1 MYNNQLK
8 MLRYFFENFDKAV
21 LVVTTFLFLVGFGC
35 LVAFLGRLGI
45 GLSFDLSFLPVYGAV
60 SVFISLTTVMSFL
73 IPYFIIISR
82 EFIPSFRIGRIYDA
96 TWRFFG
102 CVFIPLFFWSVG
114 MYGVISLGVMC
125 ALLVFSQIFYVI
137 LIVRKFR
144 GEYPWANSKQF
155 LHAFVLFS
163 FFISTSALIG
173 VFFSINLIY
182 WAGFAIGRGLG
193 NEEVLFFYLAY
204 SLLFLIVLYLPI
216 ALTRGRSDS
225 SIFLLLV
232 GLFFFLSLI
241 FWPDFLGRN
250 ALRVIGTGGGIV
262 VNYGL
267 KYDSREDAPLMA
279 RKVFC
284 DNAKEC
290 NFVIS
295 RRVCLWF
302 SAGENLYISELHG
315 ADLRGRFCNGPL
327 GKVFPIQSSFIV
339 KY

>member
-1 MYNNQLK
+1 MADDQVKKLK
-8 MLRYFFENFDKAV
+8 YLFENFDKAV
-21 LVVTTFLFLVGFGC
+21 LAVTTFLFLVGFGC
-35 LVAFLGRLGI
+35 LIAFLSRLGV

-82 EFIPSFRIGRIYDA
+82 QFIPSFRIGRFYDA
-96 TWRFFG
+96 SWRFLG
-102 CVFIPLFFWSVG
+102 CVFIPLFFWSIG
-114 MYGVISLGVMC
+114 MYGVIGLGAMC
-125 ALLVFSQIFYVI
+125 ALLVFSQILYVI
-137 LIVRKFR
+137 IIVRKFR
-144 GEYPWANSKQF
+144 GEYPWASSKQF
-155 LHAFVLFS
+155 LHASVLL
-163 FFISTSALIG
+163 FFFLSTSILIG
-173 VFFSINLIY
+173 FFFSINLIY
-182 WAGFAIGRGLG
+182 LADFAIGRGIG
-193 NEEVLFFYLAY
+193 NEDALYFYLLY
-204 SLLFLIVLYLPI
+204 SFLFLIALYFPI
-216 ALTRGRSDS
+216 AVTRGRSDS
-225 SIFLLLV
+225 SNFLLLV
-232 GLFFFLSLI
+232 GLFFFSSLI

-267 KYDSREDAPLMA
+267 KYDSRADAPLMA

-295 RRVCLWF
+295 RKVCLWF
-302 SAGENLYISELHG
+302 SAGENFYISELHG
-315 ADLRGRFCNGPL
+315 VDLRGRFCNGPL